1 MQIKFKDFLFE
12 ICENKIYLLKYGN
25 YINLNKCGFL
35 DIQISGENKDTHLG
49 IKMINSS
56 EGKRLIYV
64 SHQQTDNRLEIV
76 QKSELIETK
85 TVFLAYT
92 DTSTIRIYTEV
103 KNISLREI
111 VIEEV
116 SSFVGVFLG
125 ENSVENSKNLLFY
138 RFIQSHHAECQPR
151 KQSFYE
157 YGLHRGNIESQKRI
171 SFANIGSW
179 STKEEL
185 PQGIIENS
193 KTNDFLMFQIESN
206 SSWYYEIG
214 DKSGEYYLYCGGANL
229 PFGGW
234 SKLLKTKE
242 TYCTPN
248 VAVSLGNSLNEVIG
262 DYPGVRL
269 GLLDEVYPAGDEVVL
284 IYEVTGKVVNPGG
297 LPIQSGVAVFNV
309 ETVYNVYRAIKKQTP
324 VVDKLVSVVA
334 EVNKPVTVRVPL
346 GCTIQEVVDLA
357 GGTTTKNAV
366 YFVGGPMMGN
376 IGTGSQPV
384 TKTTN
389 AVLVLPEDHLIINKK
404 KRKASIDMKRA
415 AASCCQCT
423 MCTDL
428 CPRNRLGHPIEPHK
442 FMRAATCKDL
452 QDPNIFVNTMFCS
465 SCGLCEMYSCMQG
478 LSPRSLMADYKAGL
492 RQAGLKPPQGVIPAP
507 VGEEREYRKVPMERL
522 MARLDLT
529 KYDKEAPLDDEVVDI
544 KKVRIMLS
552 QHIGAPAT
560 AVVKVGDKV
569 ERGQVVGAAGNGLS
583 VAIHASISGTVT
595 EVSDRYVVIEK

>member
-1 MQIKFKDFLFE
+1 MEMKELSSILQQNGIVGAGGAGFPTYAKLNE
-12 ICENKIYLLKYGN
+12 NAETIILNCAECEPLLRLHRQLLEKY
-25 YINLNKCGFL
+25 
-35 DIQISGENKDTHLG
+35 
-49 IKMINSS
+49 
-56 EGKRLIYV
+56 
-64 SHQQTDNRLEIV
+64 
-76 QKSELIETK
+76 
-85 TVFLAYT
+85 A
-92 DTSTIRIYTEV
+92 
-103 KNISLREI
+103 REI
-111 VIEEV
+111 VETFHMMGQTMGSKDIVIGIKKAYKGAIE
-116 SSFVGVFLG
+116 
-125 ENSVENSKNLLFY
+125 
-138 RFIQSHHAECQPR
+138 A
-151 KQSFYE
+151 
-157 YGLHRGNIESQKRI
+157 
-171 SFANIGSW
+171 
-179 STKEEL
+179 
-185 PQGIIENS
+185 
-193 KTNDFLMFQIESN
+193 
-206 SSWYYEIG
+206 
-214 DKSGEYYLYCGGANL
+214 
-229 PFGGW
+229 
-234 SKLLKTKE
+234 
-242 TYCTPN
+242 
-248 VAVSLGNSLNEVIG
+248 LNAVIG

-309 ETVYNVYRAIKKQTP
+309 ETVYNVYRAIKKNTP

-404 KRKASIDMKRA
+404 KRKASIDLKRA

-492 RQAGLKPPQGVIPAP
+492 RKAGLKPPQGVIPAP

-529 KYDKEAPLDDEVVDI
+529 KYNKEAPLDDDVVDM

-552 QHIGAPAT
+552 QHIGAPA
-560 AVVKVGDKV
+560 AAIVKVGDKV
-569 ERGQVVGAAGNGLS
+569 ERGQMIAQPGNGLS